1 MDSSIHLRK
10 GQILNIGKFK
20 HRNFFKFPKLNWI
33 KFKNSKV
40 NCQEVI
46 GSRWQKQTLDNLKPL
61 RLIQSLPKQMGK
73 HRSDMRL
80 GLSLGFALNICFN
93 KIRLIY
99 LCDGSGLWTTH
110 LLVFLK
116 KTVTNLSES
125 DGFDPNLGSTES
137 RKKEKLFYKK
147 LF

>member
-1 MDSSIHLRK
+1 M
-10 GQILNIGKFK
+10 IG
-20 HRNFFKFPKLNWI
+20 
-33 KFKNSKV
+33 
-40 NCQEVI
+40 C
-46 GSRWQKQTLDNLKPL
+46 RWQKQTLDNLKPL

-80 GLSLGFALNICFN
+80 GLKLGFALNICFN
-93 KIRLIY
+93 KTGLIY

-116 KTVTNLSES
+116 KTVTNLSGS

>member
-1 MDSSIHLRK
+1 M
-10 GQILNIGKFK
+10 IG
-20 HRNFFKFPKLNWI
+20 
-33 KFKNSKV
+33 
-40 NCQEVI
+40 C
-46 GSRWQKQTLDNLKPL
+46 RWQKQTLDNLKPL

-80 GLSLGFALNICFN
+80 GLKLGFALNICFN
-93 KIRLIY
+93 KISLIY

-125 DGFDPNLGSTES
+125 DGFDPHLGSTES